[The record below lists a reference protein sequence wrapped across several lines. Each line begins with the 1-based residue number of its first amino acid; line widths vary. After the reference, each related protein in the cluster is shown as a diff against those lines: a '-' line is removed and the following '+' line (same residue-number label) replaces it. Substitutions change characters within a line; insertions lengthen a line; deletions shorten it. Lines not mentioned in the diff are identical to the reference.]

1 MGLFMVY
8 VYLRLL
14 RKHKLNSWSPNKVMQ
29 VTELPDAE
37 KSCVEVLRQMRNV
50 RKSVYSVAEW
60 RKAAQVI

>member
-1 MGLFMVY
+1 
-8 VYLRLL
+8 
-14 RKHKLNSWSPNKVMQ
+14 MQ